1 MLCKM
6 PPKLCILDFKK
17 KRRELCLSIDC
28 QIDLFDERITHY
40 IIYLLILLYDCVLW
54 RFENLNIIEK
64 LY

>member
-1 MLCKM
+1 MQNATEVM
-6 PPKLCILDFKK
+6 HSRFKK